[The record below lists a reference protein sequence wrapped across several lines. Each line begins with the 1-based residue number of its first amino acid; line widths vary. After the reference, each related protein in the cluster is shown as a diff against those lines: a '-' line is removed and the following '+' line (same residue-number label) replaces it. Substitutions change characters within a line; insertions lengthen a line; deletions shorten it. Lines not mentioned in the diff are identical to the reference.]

1 MEDPRLRWLP
11 RFGTIVSVIAV
22 EPSLVA
28 LSGALPRPL
37 LIGLLLAAQGR
48 MVGRKGLWM
57 SPVVSPALGPSG
69 RATEAVQAGDGRIEA
84 RTR

>member
-1 MEDPRLRWLP
+1 MVEPRLRWLL

-22 EPSLVA
+22 EPALVV
-28 LSGALPRPL
+28 LSGALPPPL
-37 LIGLLLAAQGR
+37 LIGLLLAALGR
-48 MVGRKGLWM
+48 MVGRKGLRM
-57 SPVVSPALGPSG
+57 SPVASPAIGPSG